1 MNNFE
6 EELARVD
13 WFDQLNQHTKVLQAQ
28 VLSLIRDLSGTGKK
42 LSKNVRQELLEV
54 TKVLNSLQ
62 VAVGD
67 VNEQLHSLKALADI
81 GHVVNSS
88 LDLTTVLNRVMDTI
102 IQLTGGE
109 RIFLMLKDPQGELEM
124 MVARNWEREA
134 INPNEHEFSRTVV
147 SRVVERGEAVLT
159 TNAQADPRF
168 ERTVSVILHSLRSI
182 LCVPL
187 EVKDQLIGVI
197 YVDNRIRE
205 GQFNEGHRTI
215 LSAFANQAAVALE
228 NARLFGELSVSYD
241 QTLEALI
248 TALEVRDRETEG
260 HTQRVTLFTLE
271 IAKKLGMSDEA
282 LLDIRRG
289 GLMHDIGKIGVPDS
303 ILLKPGKLTQE
314 EWDVMRGH
322 ADAGLRMLNEIRF
335 LEGAGDII
343 GSHHEHYD
351 GQGYPRGLVGEK
363 IPLGAR
369 IFAVA
374 DAFDAI
380 TSDRP
385 YREAQSYEFA
395 KHEILRCKGKQFDPS
410 VVEAFLSITEE
421 EWEALRSLII

>member
-1 MNNFE
+1 MNKPE
-6 EELARVD
+6 KELAQLD
-13 WFDQLNQHTKVLQAQ
+13 WFDRLTQHTQVLQTQ
-28 VLSLIRDLSGTGKK
+28 VSSIIRDLAGTGKK
-42 LSKNVRQELLEV
+42 LPKSVRQELQEV

-67 VNEQLHSLKALADI
+67 VKEQLQNLQALADI
-81 GHVVNSS
+81 GHVINSS

-102 IQLTGGE
+102 IQLTGAE
-109 RIFLMLKDPQGELEM
+109 RIFLMLNNPSGELETV
-124 MVARNWEREA
+124 VARNWERES
-134 INPNEHEFSRTVV
+134 INPNEFEFSRTVV
-147 SRVVERGEAVLT
+147 SRVVENGEAVLT

-168 ERTVSVILHSLRSI
+168 EEIASIVTYSLRSI

-187 EVKDQLIGVI
+187 EAKDQLIGVI
-197 YVDNRIRE
+197 YVDNRLRE
-205 GQFNEGHRTI
+205 GEFGERDRTI
-215 LSAFANQAAVALE
+215 LSAFANQAAVAIE
-228 NARLFGELSVSYD
+228 NATLFGELSVSYD

-260 HTQRVTLFTLE
+260 HTQRVTLFTLAL
-271 IAKKLGMSDEA
+271 AKKLGLPDAE
-282 LLDIRRG
+282 LLNIRRG

-303 ILLKPGKLTQE
+303 ILLKPGRLTQQ
-314 EWDVMRGH
+314 EWDIMRGH
-322 ADAGLRMLNEIRF
+322 AEAGLKMLDEIKF
-335 LEGAGDII
+335 LQGAGDII

-351 GQGYPRGLVGEK
+351 GKGYPQGLVGEA

-385 YREAQSYEFA
+385 YREAQSYETA
-395 KHEILRCKGKQFDPS
+395 KQEILRCKGKQFDPS
-410 VVEAFLSITEE
+410 IVEAFLSITEE
-421 EWEALRSLII
+421 EWEVLRALTL

>member
-1 MNNFE
+1 MNGSE
-6 EELARVD
+6 KRLERVD

-28 VLSLIRDLSGTGKK
+28 VSSIIRDLSGTGRK
-42 LSKNVRQELLEV
+42 LPKNVRQELLEV

-67 VNEQLHSLKALADI
+67 VNEQLHSLQALAEI
-81 GHVVNSS
+81 AHVINSS

-109 RIFLMLKDPQGELEM
+109 RVFLMRKNPQGELETS
-124 MVARNWEREA
+124 VARNWDRES
-134 INPNEHEFSRTVV
+134 INPSEYEFSRTVV
-147 SRVVERGEAVLT
+147 NRVVESGEAVLT

-187 EVKDQLIGVI
+187 EVKDQVIGVI

-205 GQFNEGHRTI
+205 GQFNEGDRNI

-260 HTQRVTLFTLE
+260 HTQRVTLYTLAL
-271 IAKKLGMSDEA
+271 AKRLGLSDEA

-303 ILLKPGKLTQE
+303 ILLKPGKLTQQ
-314 EWDVMRGH
+314 EWDIMRGH
-322 ADAGLRMLNEIRF
+322 AEAGLRMLNEIRF

-351 GQGYPRGLVGEK
+351 GQGYPNGLVGEE
-363 IPLGAR
+363 IPFGAR

-385 YREAQSYEFA
+385 YREAQSYDVA
-395 KHEILRCKGKQFDPS
+395 KEEILRCKGQQFDPR

-421 EWEALRSLII
+421 EWEELRSLII